1 MKKLLERQISS
12 LPKINL
18 PLVDVRDVAA
28 AHVRAMML
36 PEAAGTH
43 DPHCSFAF
51 LDRFWFPCLVCIIVH
66 VWYECGR

>member
-28 AHVRAMML
+28 AHVRAMTL

-43 DPHCSFAF
+43 DAHCSFSF
-51 LDRFWFPCLVCIIVH
+51 LDSLWFSCVVCIIVH